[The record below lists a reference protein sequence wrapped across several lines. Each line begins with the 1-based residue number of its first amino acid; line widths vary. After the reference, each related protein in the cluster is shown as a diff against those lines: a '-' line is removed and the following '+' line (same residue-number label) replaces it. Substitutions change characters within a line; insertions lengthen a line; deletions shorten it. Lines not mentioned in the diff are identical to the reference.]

1 MERPSRHDHL
11 SKLAMEF
18 MSKPLDTILPL
29 PGVVDFDQGTA
40 IVLWRYGRFQ
50 VELITLRPG
59 AGFPL
64 EHRHPDVDTI
74 DIPFGS
80 EVPLTMDGK
89 PCKAQPRRRSAGA
102 CTKVPL
108 LLNRI
113 TENDWHG
120 ATKVKKGS
128 AFFSVQEWKNGVEPT
143 SVVLNWQGPV
153 LGANHLKML
162 GAKRV

>member
-1 MERPSRHDHL
+1 M
-11 SKLAMEF
+11 AT
-18 MSKPLDTILPL
+18 PLDALLPL
-29 PGVVDFDQGTA
+29 PGVIDFDQGTA
-40 IVLWRYGRFQ
+40 IVLWRDGPFQ

-80 EVPLTMDGK
+80 TVPLTLGGE
-89 PCKAQPRRRSAGA
+89 PCKAQARRRPNGS
-102 CTKVPL
+102 KVPL

-120 ATKVKKGS
+120 ASKVKHGS
-128 AFFSVQEWKNGVEPT
+128 AFFSVQEWKNGVTPT
-143 SVVLNWQGPV
+143 SVVLNWEGPV
-153 LGANHLKML
+153 LGANHRRLL
-162 GAKRV
+162 ARPIA